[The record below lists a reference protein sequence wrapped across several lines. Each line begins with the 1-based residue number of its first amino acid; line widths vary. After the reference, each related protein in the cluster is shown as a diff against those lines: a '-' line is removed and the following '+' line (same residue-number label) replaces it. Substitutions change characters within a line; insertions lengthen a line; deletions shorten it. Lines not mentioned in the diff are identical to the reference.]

1 MIFNILLRL
10 LLRLISSVTKE
21 AKHVGIYDVSN
32 IKVKYIKGYKLLI
45 GYP

>member
-1 MIFNILLRL
+1 LLRL

-21 AKHVGIYDVSN
+21 AKHVVGIYDVSN
-32 IKVKYIKGYKLLI
+32 IKIKYIKGYKLLI